1 MMNHAKPA
9 SSDVLPRHVTVAAR
23 AIVLAVLL
31 AALGGCA
38 VDAHHH
44 HYPVCYDLAPGR
56 LLTSGELH
64 ALEDALDYRLQVDF
78 DNDLSFSNP
87 IGPGRCYGE
96 WHFGEWEIDC
106 PRDSVVVN
114 CSDA

>member
-1 MMNHAKPA
+1 MHDAKLAPI
-9 SSDVLPRHVTVAAR
+9 DVLSRHGAITKR
-23 AIVLAVLL
+23 AIFLVFLL
-31 AALGGCA
+31 AGLSGCV
-38 VDAHHH
+38 VDDHHH

-64 ALEDALDYRLQVDF
+64 ALEDALEYRQRVDL
-78 DNDLSFSNP
+78 DNDLSFHNP

-96 WHFGEWEIDC
+96 WYFGEWEIDC